1 MKLNHLT
8 LRGITRFAET
18 VSINFSALPAGLI
31 AFVGANGE
39 GKTTLMEAVPGALF
53 RMLPSRDGA
62 LPRHVQGRD
71 AFIELEFEMGGAR
84 YRSLIKAD
92 GQTGTQ
98 EAYLYDGAGMPLASG
113 KVKEYEAAIAP
124 IIGTPD
130 LFLASVF
137 QSQTRKG
144 NFLDLGKADRK
155 ALMIRMLGLEQ
166 LQVISDKAGDRAK
179 ALEQEIAVARARLA
193 ELDGQLG
200 SLEDLRHNLGADKG
214 ILATAQ
220 MDMEAARAELQRL
233 IEEEARVKA
242 QLGRGAELRRAIQD
256 LQQEITAL
264 ETKREDLAGRLKNN
278 RDLLDQADEL
288 RAASASLRT
297 LEADLTAKREAIAQ
311 AERERESLL
320 EQQQAAHG
328 LTLQASDLERQI
340 GNLLSAAGD
349 AKSQALINLDAEIR
363 QVEQALAQEGQVAAS
378 LRAKAESQAREGLSL
393 LERSKVLNEIP
404 CGDSFP
410 TCSLIAQA
418 IAARDGIA
426 LVDEA
431 AREALQEADAATTRC
446 TALRAKVSMLEMQR
460 AEAAAAPIEDPAEVA
475 ELRAQVAQ
483 LRAKAQGPET
493 GSAILIV
500 RATIAKLQGEAQG
513 IEVRIAETRK
523 LADRIH
529 RLEAAETRIAE
540 LGAEIA
546 QVDQERTAKASKVAG
561 LERELAAVPTQQT
574 IDAAAAARATAEA
587 ALKEQE
593 RHVGEAQGRVAAGKA
608 RIADLE
614 ALQPERDDLA
624 DRLEDLFTHVADW
637 KHLQRAFGKDGI
649 QALEIDAA
657 GPEVSALI
665 NDLLVSCF
673 GPRFTLSF
681 ETTAAKADGK
691 GEKEV
696 YDLRIIDNER
706 GREGEIS
713 TMSGG
718 EKVILNEAISLA
730 LAIYN
735 ARKSGLRYET
745 LFRDET
751 AGALDPQN
759 AERYMQMLQR
769 ALELGGFH
777 RLIFIAHSQDLWE
790 QADARIFVKDGAVTV
805 DAPASIV
812 QMPGRMAEVA

>member
-18 VSINFSALPAGLI
+18 VSVNFSALPAGLI

-62 LPRHVQGRD
+62 LPHHVQGRD
-71 AFIELEFEMGGAR
+71 AFIELDYSMGGAR

-92 GQTGTQ
+92 GQTGSQ
-98 EAYLYDGAGMPLASG
+98 EAHLFLDGMPLVSG
-113 KVKEYEAAIAP
+113 KVKEYDAAIAER
-124 IIGTPD
+124 IGTPD

-144 NFLDLGKADRK
+144 NFLDLGRADRK

-166 LQVISDKAGDRAK
+166 LQVISDKAGERAK
-179 ALEQEIAVARARLA
+179 ALEQEIAVARARLQDLDSQL
-193 ELDGQLG
+193 ELLDAMR
-200 SLEDLRHNLGADKG
+200 DNLGQNEAA
-214 ILATAQ
+214 LQTAQ
-220 MDMEAARAELQRL
+220 KAVESARADLQKL
-233 IEEEARVKA
+233 VEEEARIKA
-242 QLGRGAELRRAIQD
+242 SLGRAAEIRRALD
-256 LQQEITAL
+256 ELSLEVSSL
-264 ETKREDLAGRLKNN
+264 ETKRADLLGRLANN
-278 RDLLDQADEL
+278 RKLVGQAEQV
-288 RAASASLRT
+288 RAAVSTLRT
-297 LEADLTAKREAIAQ
+297 LEQELVAKREAIAQ

-320 EQQQAAHG
+320 EEQQKVQS
-328 LTLQASDLERQI
+328 LTLQAADLDRRI
-340 GNLLSAAGD
+340 ADLMRAAGD
-349 AKSQALINLDAEIR
+349 TKSQALIALDEEIR
-363 QVEQALAQEGQVAAS
+363 QAERNVNTCDQAMARSE
-378 LRAKAESQAREGLSL
+378 AKLEA
-393 LERSKVLNEIP
+393 LERDLGQKQLQAKVLGEIP
-404 CGDSFP
+404 CGDAFP
-410 TCSLIAQA
+410 TCSLISNAVFARDA
-418 IAARDGIA
+418 IADIQETISEENQGLEMVRRDLARD
-426 LVDEA
+426 L
-431 AREALQEADAATTRC
+431 EALKQLQARRAAADAAPVEEPT
-446 TALRAKVSMLEMQR
+446 
-460 AEAAAAPIEDPAEVA
+460 EVA
-475 ELRAQVAQ
+475 ELRTQVAQ
-483 LRAKAQGPET
+483 LRAKAQGPDA
-493 GSAILIV
+493 GSAILIIK
-500 RATIAKLQGEAQG
+500 ATITRLQAEAQG
-513 IEVRIAETRK
+513 IESQIAETRK
-523 LADRIH
+523 TADLLA
-529 RLEAAETRIAE
+529 RLETAETRIAE
-540 LGAEIA
+540 LEAEVA
-546 QVDQERTAKASKVAG
+546 QIDQDRTAKAGRVAE
-561 LERELAAVPTQQT
+561 LETELASTPGQQHLS
-574 IDAAAAARATAEA
+574 AATAARVAAEQT
-587 ALKEQE
+587 LKTREE
-593 RHVGEAQGRVAAGKA
+593 EVGYHQGRVAAGKA

-624 DRLEDLFTHVADW
+624 DRLDDLFTHVADW
-637 KHLQRAFGKDGI
+637 KHLQRAFGKNGI

-681 ETTAAKADGK
+681 ETTAARADGK

-735 ARKSGLRYET
+735 SRKSGLRFET

-759 AERYMQMLQR
+759 AERYMQMLRR

-777 RLIFIAHSQDLWE
+777 QLIFIAHSQDLWE
-790 QADARIFVKDGAVTV
+790 QADARVFVKGGKVSV
-805 DAPASIV
+805 DSPASIV